1 MLLIKVDRLTTKK
14 GVIMKNKIMIIVVAL
29 ALVGCGSDDKEATT
43 INESGIVAPPGEEL
57 KAQGYDDQYVKV
69 ANTERP
75 DYAQYRKEW
84 KRVNSHPTE
93 GYKLVDK
100 EPVEINLDELAFK
113 RAFGV
118 QYCAKGEG
126 HTFWWRGS
134 EYTTDLLIE
143 DPEQPSASEE

>member
-1 MLLIKVDRLTTKK
+1 
-14 GVIMKNKIMIIVVAL
+14 MKNKIMIIVVAL
-29 ALVGCGSDDKEATT
+29 AMVGCSSDNKEEATT
-43 INESGIVAPPGEEL
+43 PNEAGIVAPPGQEL
-57 KAQGYDDQYVKV
+57 KDQGYNDEYVKV
-69 ANTERP
+69 ANTEAP

-100 EPVEINLDELAFK
+100 EPVEINLDELTFK
-113 RAFGV
+113 RAFGI

-143 DPEQPSASEE
+143 DPEQPSANKE